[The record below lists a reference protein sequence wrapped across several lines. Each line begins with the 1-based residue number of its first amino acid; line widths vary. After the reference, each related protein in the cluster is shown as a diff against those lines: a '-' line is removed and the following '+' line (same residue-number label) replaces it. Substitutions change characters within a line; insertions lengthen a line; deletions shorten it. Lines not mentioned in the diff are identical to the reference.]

1 MAFLGIDRRGIPG
14 TAAGDVG
21 DDFAVNVVLFD
32 FTSGAVTGVGAT
44 IVATVAGTAMTV
56 DSSTTGLFICT
67 LTDAQ
72 TTTLGSGAWTWL
84 FRLTP
89 AAGDTQTYVRG
100 TVHLMASS
108 NAGGST
114 GWQSGIVGN
123 TLVGI
128 G

>member
-1 MAFLGIDRRGIPG
+1 MAFLGVDRRGIPA

-21 DDFAVNVVLFD
+21 DDFSVTVLLTD

-44 IVATVAGTAMTV
+44 ITATVGGLAMAVNYATV
-56 DSSTTGLFICT
+56 GVYVCT

-72 TTTLGSGAWTWL
+72 TTTLGTGSWSWL
-84 FRLTP
+84 FRHTP

-100 TVHLMASS
+100 SVMLSQSS

-114 GWQSGIVGN
+114 GWQAGIVGN